1 MLRKKLIGF
10 IGTGVLGGM
19 IFLMQPAIGQ
29 AASVVRVATHK
40 SFGATVSA
48 LKKAVSSN
56 EMMVMG
62 TINQG
67 KMLSMTGLSLKSET
81 FFVGNPMM
89 AKKLFTSEP
98 GSGVAVPIR
107 LTVYVAGNGK
117 TYVTYT
123 PPSELLAGT
132 HNKMAVKMG
141 KMLDQKIGMLVKK
154 LGQ

>member
-1 MLRKKLIGF
+1 MFRQKTIGF
-10 IGTGVLGGM
+10 LGAGLLAGV
-19 IFLMQPAIGQ
+19 IFLIQPAIGE
-29 AASVVRVATHK
+29 AASVVKVATHH
-40 SFGATVSA
+40 SFRTTINT

-56 EMMVMG
+56 GMMVMG

-67 KMLSMTGLSLKSET
+67 KMLSMTGLTLKSET

-98 GSGVAVPIR
+98 GAGVAVPIR
-107 LTVYVAGNGK
+107 VTIYVASNGK
-117 TYVTYT
+117 TYAIYT

-141 KMLDQKIGMLVKK
+141 KMLDQKIGMLVKG